1 MILKVVTVVNI
12 VTKKHFVDVFNMIMT
27 VVTMV
32 AIVTKN
38 HFIDVVNMILK
49 VTAFCKCR
57 CCRTHLASL
66 CLLLPNVGS

>member
-1 MILKVVTVVNI
+1 
-12 VTKKHFVDVFNMIMT
+12 
-27 VVTMV
+27 
-32 AIVTKN
+32 
-38 HFIDVVNMILK
+38 VVNMILK